1 MTDSKAIRG
10 RRDAPPKSAE
20 AEGWGTATWI
30 ERLGRKGGRVPAG
43 RHTAITRTLYS
54 YASYKSWA
62 DKVRSSWDPVTGV
75 ATEPSPKKS

>member
-1 MTDSKAIRG
+1 MSDSKAIRG
-10 RRDAPPKSAE
+10 RRDAAPQTPEGE
-20 AEGWGTATWI
+20 AWGTATWI

-62 DKVRSSWDPVTGV
+62 DKVRSNWDPGAASVP
-75 ATEPSPKKS
+75 APKKT